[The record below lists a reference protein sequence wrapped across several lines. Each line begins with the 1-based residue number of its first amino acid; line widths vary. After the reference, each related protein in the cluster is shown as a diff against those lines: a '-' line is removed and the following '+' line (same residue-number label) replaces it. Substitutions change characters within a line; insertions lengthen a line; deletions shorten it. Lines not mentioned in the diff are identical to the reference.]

1 MKLVKKVRFK
11 RFSFDNREEKI
22 NQTINGYNSSG
33 YGVKDVVALEK
44 GHKTQRFMFLL
55 VDGGE

>member
-1 MKLVKKVRFK
+1 MNLVKKVRFK
-11 RFSFDNREEKI
+11 RFPLDNREEKI

-33 YGVKDVVALEK
+33 YEVKDVIPLET

-55 VDGGE
+55 VDGDE